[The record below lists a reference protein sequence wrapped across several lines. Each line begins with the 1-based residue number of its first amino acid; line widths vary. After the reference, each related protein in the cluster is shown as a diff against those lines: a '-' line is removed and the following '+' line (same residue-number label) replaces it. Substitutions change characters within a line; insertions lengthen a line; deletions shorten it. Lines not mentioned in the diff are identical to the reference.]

1 MVSTLL
7 AALGSAIG
15 HHLFYDNL
23 DGEPVLDS
31 DPLSSIASFYS
42 ISDQQFNVSIGT
54 LFALLV
60 KSLLGIAVST
70 VFDQFAWKAIKGRMR
85 SIGIIDDLFSALK
98 NGFMVLDYVL
108 WRHYPFSMLLACIA
122 WLLPVATVITPATL
136 NVRMAS
142 FSNATLMS
150 VPRVDFRQFKF
161 ATLLDYANT
170 PQFMYETS
178 KPEVQRILVNTAV
191 QGGIMPIKPPSI
203 NSSWT
208 LEFYGPALKCEH
220 VDDDIHRDITQN
232 VQSAILNISTFG
244 VDDRKDLA
252 RVAYTFGYLAWPADT
267 SSTNKTLPFEK
278 RNGDSTYSLRIN
290 KGNPAGAPETD
301 ERPTNPT
308 SIFIAAFPH
317 MAEQGDRTEKEM
329 NDTALDAVILNC
341 RLYNASYLA
350 NFTYVNG
357 EQNIR
362 IPHVRFLD
370 EAIPVSVSQTMNI
383 ENPSTNDLHQM
394 ERYSYV
400 SMIDELGDLLSG
412 EIHQK
417 TERQLDSLK
426 ADGNEINWGA
436 NETVIQLDNTN
447 VMLTPLART
456 KELNFLY
463 AAMSLNNQWNN
474 SKNAMPVNQTASTS
488 IPLSDALEEMFQN
501 ITVSMMS
508 SDRFQYVFYP
518 VFPDQLKNKTDRLLR
533 YQTKLHHLTDARRE
547 SDYDRLPQRLLLLPT
562 RSLDSLRHR
571 PRSLH
576 AQRRPRRDNLLFQP
590 RLLQHQILHYPP
602 NNPDREY
609 IDSLQRRR
617 RQRAGPPSG
626 PYYRRKYLFQGR
638 TGPGPEPW

>member
-15 HHLFYDNL
+15 HHFFYDNL

-85 SIGIIDDLFSALK
+85 SIGIIDDLFSTLK

-136 NVRMAS
+136 SVHMAS
-142 FSNATLMS
+142 FSNTALMR

-161 ATLLDYANT
+161 ATLMDYANI

-178 KPEVQRILVNTAV
+178 KPEVQHILVNTAV
-191 QGGIMPIKPPSI
+191 QGNIMPIKPPSI

-220 VDDDIHRDITQN
+220 VDDDTHRAITQN

-278 RNGDSTYSLRIN
+278 HNVDSTYSLRIN

-301 ERPTNPT
+301 ERSTNPI
-308 SIFIAAFPH
+308 SMFIATFPH
-317 MAEQGDRTEKEM
+317 MAEQGDRTENEL
-329 NDTALDAVILNC
+329 NGTTLDAVILNC
-341 RLYNASYLA
+341 KLYNASYEA

-357 EQNIR
+357 QQDVR
-362 IPHVRFLD
+362 IPHIQFSN
-370 EAIPVSVSQTMNI
+370 EAIPVGMSQTMNI
-383 ENPSTNDLHQM
+383 GNPSTKDLDQM

-400 SMIDELGDLLSG
+400 SIIDELGDFLSG

-417 TERQLDSLK
+417 TTRQLDSFK
-426 ADGNEINWGA
+426 ANGNEINWGA
-436 NETVIQLDNTN
+436 NETVIELDNTN
-447 VMLTPLART
+447 AMLTPLART

-463 AAMSLNNQWNN
+463 AAMSSNNQWNN
-474 SKNAMPVNQTASTS
+474 SKNGMPASQPASTALS
-488 IPLSDALEEMFQN
+488 LSDALEKMFQN

-508 SDRFQYVFYP
+508 SNRFQYVSSIPF
-518 VFPDQLKNKTDRLLR
+518 
-533 YQTKLHHLTDARRE
+533 A
-547 SDYDRLPQRLLLLPT
+547 PT
-562 RSLDSLRHR
+562 
-571 PRSLH
+571 
-576 AQRRPRRDNLLFQP
+576 
-590 RLLQHQILHYPP
+590 
-602 NNPDREY
+602 
-609 IDSLQRRR
+609 
-617 RQRAGPPSG
+617 
-626 PYYRRKYLFQGR
+626 
-638 TGPGPEPW
+638 T